1 MNIPKFHNNKM
12 RYQNNKFKCAVEEDD
27 LDEHLEDYQSTIYTL
42 GNKIYFY
49 QDICAETILHLK
61 KEIHNLE
68 KNIAE
73 LKIKYSIEPVI
84 ELHLYSNGGDVFMG
98 LDMYSHI
105 KKSTIQ
111 IDTYVDGMIAS
122 AATFIFLAGKNRY
135 VGEYGHILIH
145 QLSTEFW
152 GKYEDLKDEFNNS
165 KTLMANIKDLYQ
177 TNCSQPKTKLNEIL
191 KRELYLSSDDCIKY
205 RIATNIL

>member
-1 MNIPKFHNNKM
+1 MSAGKHIK
-12 RYQNNKFKCAVEEDD
+12 YKCVIDDEDD
-27 LDEHLEDYQSTIYTL
+27 DDMEQNDYSSTIYTM

-61 KEIHNLE
+61 KEIYNLE
-68 KNIAE
+68 KELTE
-73 LKIKYSIEPVI
+73 LKTKFNIEPII

-105 KKSTIQ
+105 KKSNIQ

-122 AATFIFLAGKNRY
+122 AATFIFLAGTNRY
-135 VGEYGHILIH
+135 IGEYGHILIH

-165 KTLMANIKDLYQ
+165 KALMMNIKDLYQ
-177 TNCSQPKTKLNEIL
+177 KNCSLPKNKLNEIL
-191 KRELYLSSDDCIKY
+191 KRELYLSSADCIKY
-205 RIATNIL
+205 QISTEIL

>member
-1 MNIPKFHNNKM
+1 M
-12 RYQNNKFKCAVEEDD
+12 RYQNNKFKCAIEEDED
-27 LDEHLEDYQSTIYTL
+27 DQHNDDYQNTIYTL

-68 KNIAE
+68 KNLTE
-73 LKIKYSIEPVI
+73 LKAQYSIEPVI

-135 VGEYGHILIH
+135 IGEYGHILIH

-165 KTLMANIKDLYQ
+165 KALMANIKDLYQ
-177 TNCSQPKTKLNEIL
+177 KNCSLPKTKLNEIL

-205 RIATNIL
+205 RIATSIL

>member
-1 MNIPKFHNNKM
+1 MNIPKSRNISK
-12 RYQNNKFKCAVEEDD
+12 RYQNNKYKCQNDD
-27 LDEHLEDYQSTIYTL
+27 DDDDHREPNDYLTTIYTM

-49 QDICAETILHLK
+49 EDICAETILHLK
-61 KEIHNLE
+61 KELYLLE
-68 KNIAE
+68 KQLTDVKTKFNIE
-73 LKIKYSIEPVI
+73 SII

-98 LDMYSHI
+98 LDMYSYI
-105 KKSTIQ
+105 KNSTFQ

-135 VGEYGHILIH
+135 IGEYGHILIH

-165 KTLMANIKDLYQ
+165 KALMANIKDLYQ
-177 TNCSQPKTKLNEIL
+177 TNCSLPKNKLNEIL
-191 KRELYLSSDDCIKY
+191 KRELYLPSDDCVKY
-205 RIATNIL
+205 KIANLI

>member
-1 MNIPKFHNNKM
+1 MNIPKYHNNKA
-12 RYQNNKFKCAVEEDD
+12 RHQNAKYKCAIEED
-27 LDEHLEDYQSTIYTL
+27 ENETERSEYQTSIYTL

-61 KEIHNLE
+61 KEIHQLE
-68 KNIAE
+68 KE
-73 LKIKYSIEPVI
+73 LNGIKNTFNIEPII

-105 KKSTIQ
+105 KNSSIQ

-135 VGEYGHILIH
+135 IGEYGHILIH

-165 KTLMANIKDLYQ
+165 KALMANIKDLYQ
-177 TNCSQPKTKLNEIL
+177 TNCSLPKNKLNEIL
-191 KRELYLSSDDCIKY
+191 KRELYLSSEDCIKY
-205 RIATNIL
+205 KIANLIV